1 VTVTAPLMLPV
12 ALGVNVTLN
21 VHVAPAATL
30 APQGSAPPGT
40 AEKSPL
46 AARVLRVSATFS
58 LFVRVI
64 VCAALVVVTGC
75 AEKVRLVGDMI
86 TGRTA
91 VPETLKTC

>member
-1 VTVTAPLMLPV
+1 VTVTAPFD
-12 ALGVNVTLN
+12 ASGGAGSERHIERARGAGSDACT
-21 VHVAPAATL
+21 AGIGAAWD
-30 APQGSAPPGT
+30 

-64 VCAALVVVTGC
+64 VCAALVVATGC